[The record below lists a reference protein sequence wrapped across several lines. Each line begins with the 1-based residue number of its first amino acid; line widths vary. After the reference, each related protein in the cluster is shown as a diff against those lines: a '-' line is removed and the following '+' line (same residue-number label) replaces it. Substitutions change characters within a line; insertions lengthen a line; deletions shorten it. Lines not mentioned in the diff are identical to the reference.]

1 MHDLYPQVKVKRRE
15 FDELYVIAPRR
26 LEYTLHLSAQRHCS
40 KVSKPFFI
48 LSLKKNENSTPFAGA
63 QMRRMLVKSIYKIMV
78 PCIY

>member
-48 LSLKKNENSTPFAGA
+48 LSLKKKMKI
-63 QMRRMLVKSIYKIMV
+63 QHHLLVPK
-78 PCIY
+78 